1 MCKLGGRCLIGFSCT
16 RLGSVPPTKLAYSI
30 TEIQERNKKNI
41 NEYIDEWMW
50 VAQIKLLLYVFM
62 YIHMY
67 TCILMCH
74 RFWSV
79 KCQTQ
84 FSRSI
89 WTGGLPPPVNELCTR
104 EHEARHSKTLAD
116 FAVPDN
122 TAPPPH
128 PNLDL
133 FGCWHCRHDSD
144 GCQMSW
150 NVPAE
155 YTLQHGHHIHALT
168 LSTLALFEFDG
179 EKNNQLQIKWSA
191 RQHIYTS

>member
-1 MCKLGGRCLIGFSCT
+1 MKLWNFYW
-16 RLGSVPPTKLAYSI
+16 PTCMYLCI
-30 TEIQERNKKNI
+30 
-41 NEYIDEWMW
+41 
-50 VAQIKLLLYVFM
+50 YVHM
-62 YIHMY
+62 YINASSFLVLHGMSNVKHSSAAICQLAPFFTSSY
-67 TCILMCH
+67 ISLQWCH
-74 RFWSV
+74 FLLA
-79 KCQTQ
+79 
-84 FSRSI
+84 
-89 WTGGLPPPVNELCTR
+89 LPPPVNELCTR

-122 TAPPPH
+122 TCPLPPS

-133 FGCWHCRHDSD
+133 FGCWHCRPGSD

-155 YTLQHGHHIHALT
+155 YTLQHRHHIHALT